1 MQAVELSVV
10 CEGLFFKIF
19 QQPADENTNQG
30 FAVALTSPHSG
41 AGVSRITRSLAD
53 ALGQAADQF
62 SIAVDG
68 RSLIQ
73 GDFEPSE
80 ENTSQRPDRDLWQVE
95 KTRENW
101 LGTQANLAR
110 ALERL
115 RRKYRY
121 VLIDC
126 ASMKDA
132 PDALRLAPLVDGIV
146 LVVEANRNRAARRI
160 CQPERCVLIE
170 SRPSRLTLFPYTT
183 LFRIDAASHRLGEHA
198 GH

>member
-1 MQAVELSVV
+1 MQTAELSVV

-30 FAVALTSPHSG
+30 FVVALTSPHSG
-41 AGVSRITRSLAD
+41 AGVSRITRSIAD
-53 ALGQAADQF
+53 ALGQTADQF

-80 ENTSQRPDRDLWQVE
+80 ENTPQRPDKDLWQLE

-101 LGTQANLAR
+101 HGTQANLAR

-146 LVVEANRNRAARRI
+146 IVVEANRTQKDQILYAERTIDSAKGRI
-160 CQPERCVLIE
+160 VGHVLNKRTYVIPAWCYRMME
-170 SRPSRLTLFPYTT
+170 AMG
-183 LFRIDAASHRLGEHA
+183 I
-198 GH
+198 